1 MAVTIYIIISIIF
14 LVIVMAGVAR
24 SYVEEEDVPQ
34 RYRSRWFP
42 KYLWLIISL
51 FLIPINIGTAVL
63 VFDGSGRQNIFALII
78 LMIIT
83 CPIVYTY
90 LSEEFSYF
98 EVYDTYIIV
107 NDLGYPKKIIYYQD
121 VDGWKYLGYSSSSRS
136 EQIQFCGSNGEYLY
150 NFYMYSDD
158 KYVSK
163 LLSPIIYR
171 MEKGEFPSWDIQEE
185 IYGSLSAVHPEY
197 AACETDAEIAIEY
210 LKRHPAVSGL
220 TGEGTCVSHDEA
232 EGEKQ

>member
-1 MAVTIYIIISIIF
+1 M
-14 LVIVMAGVAR
+14 
-24 SYVEEEDVPQ
+24 
-34 RYRSRWFP
+34 
-42 KYLWLIISL
+42 
-51 FLIPINIGTAVL
+51 
-63 VFDGSGRQNIFALII
+63 
-78 LMIIT
+78 
-83 CPIVYTY
+83 
-90 LSEEFSYF
+90 
-98 EVYDTYIIV
+98 
-107 NDLGYPKKIIYYQD
+107 
-121 VDGWKYLGYSSSSRS
+121 DGWKYLGYSPNNQKHHVEFCNS
-136 EQIQFCGSNGEYLY
+136 EGNSLC

-171 MEKGEFPSWDIQEE
+171 IEKGEFPSWDIQEE
-185 IYGSLSAVHPEY
+185 IYGSLSADHPEY

>member
-1 MAVTIYIIISIIF
+1 MSVTIYIIISIIF

-24 SYVEEEDVPQ
+24 SYVEEEDAPQ
-34 RYRSRWFP
+34 RYRAQWFP
-42 KYLWLIISL
+42 KCLWLIASL
-51 FLIPINIGTAVL
+51 FLIFVTIGNAIL
-63 VFDGSGRQNIFALII
+63 VFDGSGRQNIFSLIFSAV
-78 LMIIT
+78 IT
-83 CPIVYTY
+83 YFVTY
-90 LSEEFSYF
+90 GYLDEEFKYI

-107 NDLGYPKKIIYYQD
+107 KYLGSAKNIIYYQN
-121 VDGWKYLGYSSSSRS
+121 VDGWKYLGYSPNNQKHHVEFCNS
-136 EQIQFCGSNGEYLY
+136 EGDSLC

-171 MEKGEFPSWDIQEE
+171 IEKGEFPSWDIQEE
-185 IYGSLSAVHPEY
+185 IYGSLCADHPEY